1 MSALFAPFDALVGL
15 FEHPFFNE
23 SPLQS
28 PNGSQSPLQSPLQS
42 PAQSPNGLSTPKR
55 LPADYALKHHI
66 KTLKA
71 TYDNI
76 IVNMNMALENIG
88 YEDYDLN
95 KRFARRAA
103 RGALKLFKFL
113 VDPMSA
119 NLFMYMRGFQEHA
132 LKIAQIW
139 TKDSLEAYDYL
150 DPHIIYDVKTVAVLA
165 MTAIELIP
173 FVRHV
178 E

>member
-1 MSALFAPFDALVGL
+1 MSVLSALQQFVGI

-23 SPLQS
+23 SPS
-28 PNGSQSPLQSPLQS
+28 PSSS
-42 PAQSPNGLSTPKR
+42 PKR

-76 IVNMNMALENIG
+76 VMNMSMALETIG

-95 KRFARRAA
+95 KCFARRAA
-103 RGALKLFKFL
+103 RNALKLFKFL
-113 VDPMSA
+113 VDPMST
-119 NLFMYMRGFQEHA
+119 NLFMYQRGFKEYIVNV
-132 LKIAQIW
+132 IAKIW
-139 TKDSLEAYDYL
+139 TNDALEAYVYL
-150 DPHIIYDVKTVAVLA
+150 GPQIIYDVKTVAVLA
-165 MTAIELIP
+165 ITAIEHIP
-173 FVRHV
+173 FIRHI

>member
-28 PNGSQSPLQSPLQS
+28 PNGSQSPLQSP
-42 PAQSPNGLSTPKR
+42 NGLSTPKR

-66 KTLKA
+66 KTLKG
-71 TYDNI
+71 TCDNI
-76 IVNMNMALENIG
+76 IANMNTALENIG

-103 RGALKLFKFL
+103 RNALKLFKFL

-165 MTAIELIP
+165 MTAIELVP
-173 FVRHV
+173 FIRHV

>member
-1 MSALFAPFDALVGL
+1 MIFTPYTMCALFAPFDALVGL
-15 FEHPFFNE
+15 FEHPMFNE
-23 SPLQS
+23 SPS
-28 PNGSQSPLQSPLQS
+28 PSGSCDAFPL
-42 PAQSPNGLSTPKR
+42 TPKK

-95 KRFARRAA
+95 RRFARRAA
-103 RGALKLFKFL
+103 RNALKLFKFL

-119 NLFMYMRGFQEHA
+119 NLFMHVRGFREQVV
-132 LKIAQIW
+132 KIAQIW
-139 TKDSLEAYDYL
+139 TNDSLEAYDYL
-150 DPHIIYDVKTVAVLA
+150 GPHIIYDVKTVAVLA
-165 MTAIELIP
+165 ITAIELVP